1 MDMNCLVDISGD
13 VTQIKGGGGGGGGG
27 GNKHGGGGGT
37 EREQEDSMDDFSVKM
52 EKFINNVTLKK
63 KKSLM

>member
-13 VTQIKGGGGGGGGG
+13 VTQIEGGGGGGGGG
-27 GNKHGGGGGT
+27 GNKHGGGEGT

-52 EKFINNVTLKK
+52 EKFKFKK
-63 KKSLM
+63 QLIS

>member
-13 VTQIKGGGGGGGGG
+13 VTQIKGGGGG